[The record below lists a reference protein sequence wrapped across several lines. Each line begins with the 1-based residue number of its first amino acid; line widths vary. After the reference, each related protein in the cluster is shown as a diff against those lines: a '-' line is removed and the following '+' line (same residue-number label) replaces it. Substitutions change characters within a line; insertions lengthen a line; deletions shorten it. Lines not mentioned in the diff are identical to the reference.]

1 MGIEQLK
8 QLSEFLAQRKGLPV
22 MVGVALVVM
31 NLLFHL
37 FPDWPVV
44 LWLTQSDL
52 FLHLGVVVG
61 LLGVLV
67 GDAL

>member
-1 MGIEQLK
+1 MWIEQLK
-8 QLSEFLAQRKGLPV
+8 QLSEFLAPRKGLPV